1 MRDST
6 VFWKESC
13 KAFRKIDS
21 WSDTSHW
28 QASQMYFVGLVQQ
41 VIKLT
46 EQDLKLQ
53 DETLWK
59 YWFNLIP
66 QGSGPISRRNPIN
79 PDDVYFRKPR
89 GFHLKPLRW
98 PFLLAQGI
106 YPGTQGVL
114 GLRAP
119 LSPARRKPREVLSSV
134 TDPAR
139 ELRPP
144 WMPSR
149 AEVVAMIKWHWS
161 LQLKSRTSFH
171 ITFPNWMI
179 PIGGKSALR
188 VHMHSES
195 EQTMVTLFWR
205 DLSNCQGLP
214 RWHDW

>member
-1 MRDST
+1 MKPSDSIDST
-6 VFWKESC
+6 SSPRVQDPSAEQIPSTLMMCTLESQGAFSSSLYADLSSWP
-13 KAFRKIDS
+13 KAFIQV
-21 WSDTSHW
+21 H
-28 QASQMYFVGLVQQ
+28 GL
-41 VIKLT
+41 
-46 EQDLKLQ
+46 
-53 DETLWK
+53 W
-59 YWFNLIP
+59 
-66 QGSGPISRRNPIN
+66 
-79 PDDVYFRKPR
+79 
-89 GFHLKPLRW
+89 
-98 PFLLAQGI
+98 
-106 YPGTQGVL
+106 
-114 GLRAP
+114 AP
-119 LSPARRKPREVLSSV
+119 LSPASRKPREVLSSV